1 MATAQVV
8 ADQKKAGMLGERD
21 AGGFVYTAIGGIHH
35 YTGQGAPTHAAVK
48 GSVYM
53 DTSAANMYIC
63 VTADTATAAAWKLVT
78 RAS

>member
-1 MATAQVV
+1 MATAQVA
-8 ADQKKAGMLGERD
+8 ADQKKSGVLGERD
-21 AGGFVYTAIGGIHH
+21 AGGFVYTAIGGVRM
-35 YTGQGAPTHAAVK
+35 YTGQGAPNHASVK

-63 VTADTATAAAWKLVT
+63 VTADTATTAAWKLVT